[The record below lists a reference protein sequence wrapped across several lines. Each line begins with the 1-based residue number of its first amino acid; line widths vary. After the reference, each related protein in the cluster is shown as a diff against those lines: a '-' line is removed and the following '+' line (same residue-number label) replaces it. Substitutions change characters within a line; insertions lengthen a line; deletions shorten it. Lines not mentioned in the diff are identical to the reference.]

1 MGAFLAKQLT
11 WASPGKLDESQENAA
26 IFQLVLR
33 RIELLCE
40 SVPEV
45 SHMAFVPMEFE
56 TVIEP
61 HDFRGLCL
69 VQKSSSNDFR
79 CAMWRS

>member
-11 WASPGKLDESQENAA
+11 WESPGKLDESQSNAT

-45 SHMAFVPMEFE
+45 AHIAFTPLKFD
-56 TVIEP
+56 TVVQP
-61 HDFRGLCL
+61 GDFRGTPSCFS
-69 VQKSSSNDFR
+69 QYSSI
-79 CAMWRS
+79 